1 MPVPDGAL
9 ELFLFQKIQGRRAA
23 PWPGVS
29 RDDRGGC
36 GGRVGRGRAGSHVP
50 AAVGGGGLCRAGCP
64 AADAP
69 ADVAVVPGPAG
80 PLRDSGGPLRSPAHA
95 LALLRESRR
104 SALPPPCSGRLA
116 WGTQRRRALVR
127 RDGAGT
133 ALTLRSAGLSVWA
146 LQKKQGTGLKGKS
159 PGKVQDGCGCSDG
172 LRACAPALRGARG
185 LCVRIRGR
193 SAGLGRRVW
202 TAEGAGDARGSL
214 ASGPDG
220 LVPRGQ
226 PATRLRGH
234 QSPPH

>member
-1 MPVPDGAL
+1 M
-9 ELFLFQKIQGRRAA
+9 R
-23 PWPGVS
+23 
-29 RDDRGGC
+29 
-36 GGRVGRGRAGSHVP
+36 RGRACLGAIVVAAEDAWAAAGP
-50 AAVGGGGLCRAGCP
+50 ARTRLRRWEAAGCAGL
-64 AADAP
+64 AALRLTHLQTWLQS
-69 ADVAVVPGPAG
+69 PGQ
-80 PLRDSGGPLRSPAHA
+80 RDRYGTPEVLCAHRPTRSPFSESHA
-95 LALLRESRR
+95 GA
-104 SALPPPCSGRLA
+104 PFPPCSGRLA
-116 WGTQRRRALVR
+116 WGTQRRRAPVR

-172 LRACAPALRGARG
+172 LRACAPVLRGARG
-185 LCVRIRGR
+185 LCVRVRGR

-220 LVPRGQ
+220 LVPRGR
-226 PATRLRGH
+226 PATQLRGR